1 MLDWGI
7 INRSETIAPLL
18 INLYDAHR
26 LYELAEDKSPKSRKA
41 LVDTVSE
48 LLDTDLS
55 LREEDLVSDV
65 LVTLI
70 RQAELDL
77 RKTLAD
83 RLADM
88 PKVPHQLVLQLAYD
102 EISVAEKVLER
113 SVCLETLDLMYII
126 QSHDA
131 PYWRAIA
138 RRKAMP
144 VAVMDALSEADDHE
158 THLELASNQFIKL
171 SDYAAEKLTDHAQE
185 HDDLAEVLAHRKE
198 LCKELADKIYR
209 RVGDAIKEQVVE
221 ATTDSEVIEAVSGT
235 IDDVVLEFADAEQPK
250 EQIDYTQ
257 FLPSDFAIQEAI
269 IQGESGELSART
281 LIESLRAKK
290 MKSFVAQFSTL
301 AGLYPEQALK
311 ILKQPYGHGLA
322 IVSKAHNIEKTDFI
336 KMFLLSECFRNQ
348 DGHTHSKVLNRAIGY
363 YERLTVAVARRLMS

>member
-1 MLDWGI
+1 MLDWGT
-7 INRSETIAPLL
+7 INKSQTIAPLL
-18 INLYDAHR
+18 IELYDAHK
-26 LYELAEDKSPKSRKA
+26 LYEMAEDKSPKARTS

-65 LVTLI
+65 LMTLI
-70 RQAELDL
+70 RQAELEL
-77 RKTLAD
+77 RLTLAD
-83 RLADM
+83 RIADL

-138 RRKAMP
+138 KRKAMP
-144 VAVMDALSEADDHE
+144 SAVMDALSEVEDDE
-158 THLELASNQFIKL
+158 THITLASNEFIKL
-171 SDYAAEKLTDHAQE
+171 SDYAAEKLTGHSE
-185 HDDLAEVLAHRKE
+185 SNDDLAEILAHRKE

-209 RVGDAIKEQVVE
+209 RVGDALKEQVAE
-221 ATTDSEVIEAVSGT
+221 ASTDDEVVEAVSET
-235 IDDVVLEFADAEQPK
+235 IDDAVLEFAEAEQPK

-257 FLPSDFAIQEAI
+257 FLPSDRAIQNAV
-269 IQGESGELSART
+269 IQGEKGDLCSRA
-281 LIESLRAKK
+281 LIESLRAKNIK
-290 MKSFVAQFSTL
+290 QFVAQFSTL
-301 AGLYPEQALK
+301 AGLYPDQAIK

-336 KMFLLSECFRNQ
+336 KMFLLTENFRSQ
-348 DGHTHSKVLNRAIGY
+348 EGHTHSKVLNRAIGY
-363 YERLTVAVARRLMS
+363 YERLTIAVARSLMS